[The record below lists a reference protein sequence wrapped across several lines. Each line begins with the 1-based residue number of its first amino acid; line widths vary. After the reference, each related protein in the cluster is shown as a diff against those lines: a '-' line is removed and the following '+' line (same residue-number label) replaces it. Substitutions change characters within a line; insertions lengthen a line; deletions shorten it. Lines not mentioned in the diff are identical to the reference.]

1 MPVELLF
8 SVAIGLAL
16 AAACGLRVFAPLF
29 LLGLAAHFGRL
40 HLAPG
45 FDWAGTTPA
54 LVALGTATVVEIAAY
69 YVPWLDHAL
78 DVISAPAALV
88 AGVVATVAVLGD
100 MPPWLRWSTGLI
112 AGGGLAGLT
121 KGAAALLRV
130 KSTAT
135 TGGLANP
142 VVATGESAGAV
153 GLSLLAFLVPL
164 LALILVVTVLVAIFR
179 LAHRVAFGRRPAA

>member
-1 MPVELLF
+1 VSLELVL

-16 AAACGLRVFAPLF
+16 AAACGLRVFAPIF

-45 FDWAGTTPA
+45 FAWAGTTPA
-54 LVALGTATVVEIAAY
+54 LVALGTATVVEIVAY

-78 DVISAPAALV
+78 DVISAPAALM
-88 AGVVATVAVLGD
+88 AGAVATIAVLGD
-100 MPPWLRWSTGLI
+100 LPPWLRWTTGII
-112 AGGGLAGLT
+112 AGSGLAGFT

-130 KSTAT
+130 KSRAT

-153 GLSLLAFLVPL
+153 GISLLAFVVPILAFLLVVGL
-164 LALILVVTVLVAIFR
+164 VILVFR
-179 LAHRVAFGRRPAA
+179 IAHRVAFGGRAAA

>member
-29 LLGLAAHFGRL
+29 VLGLAAHFGRL
-40 HLAPG
+40 HLTPG

-69 YVPWLDHAL
+69 YIPWLDHAL

-135 TGGLANP
+135 TGGIANP
-142 VVATGESAGAV
+142 AVATGESAGAI

-164 LALILVVTVLVAIFR
+164 LALILVVTVLFAIFR
-179 LAHRVAFGRRPAA
+179 LAHRVVFGRRPAT